1 MTATTTNRPTSLDEV
16 LAYRHPA
23 VLRRYAEEQH
33 APLEEAEEVF
43 REMLKFLYVCHRAA
57 TELPSGLGY
66 VVSTEIEK
74 IDWMW
79 HTFLLFTMDYADFCE
94 RHFGHFL
101 HHVPGEAATE
111 SEAPVDGS
119 TVRAQVERQFAL
131 VYDLLGEETLI
142 AWYDQCRYA
151 APA

>member
-1 MTATTTNRPTSLDEV
+1 
-16 LAYRHPA
+16 
-23 VLRRYAEEQH
+23 
-33 APLEEAEEVF
+33 
-43 REMLKFLYVCHRAA
+43 
-57 TELPSGLGY
+57 
-66 VVSTEIEK
+66 
-74 IDWMW
+74 MW

-94 RHFGHFL
+94 RYFGHFL

-119 TVRAQVERQFAL
+119 AVRAQVERQFAL
-131 VYDLLGEETLI
+131 VYDVLGEETLI